1 MPWYSNGT
9 LKDLVLN
16 YPTALATNRLS
27 IARGIALGME
37 YLHNLGI
44 MHRDLKPSN
53 VLIQDNYSPVIADFG
68 VSRPQSES
76 TTLATVGSV
85 GCILKGSLI

>member
-1 MPWYSNGT
+1 MPWFPNGT
-9 LKDLVLN
+9 LKDLLN
-16 YPTALATNRLS
+16 YPSVLATHRLT
-27 IARGIALGME
+27 IARGICSGME

-44 MHRDLKPSN
+44 MHRDLKPEN

-68 VSRPQSES
+68 VSRPQSET

-85 GCILKGSLI
+85 GCIQRG